1 MTTIT
6 TEQAQ
11 SVLREA
17 EMLCSAETVTAAL
30 ERLAEAITAR
40 LRDCNPLLLAV
51 MNGGMIP
58 AVWLLSRLDFPL
70 QIGYVHVTRY
80 RGTTRGGEL
89 HWLAPPQLPVK
100 DRVVLVIDDIFDEG
114 VTLKAIV
121 EHLRQ
126 AGAQAVYS
134 AVLVDKQHD
143 RKVPGFTVDFVGL
156 TVVDRYVFG
165 CGMDYHEYWRNLP
178 AIYAIKENLAS
189 S

>member
-6 TEQAQ
+6 AEQALA
-11 SVLREA
+11 VLREA
-17 EMLCSAETVTAAL
+17 EMLCSAQTVTAAL
-30 ERLAEAITAR
+30 ERLAAAITAR
-40 LRDCNPLLLAV
+40 LQDCNPLLLAV

-58 AVWLLSRLDFPL
+58 TVGLLSRLDFPL

-80 RGTTRGGEL
+80 RGTTQGGEL
-89 HWLAPPQLPVK
+89 HWLAPPQLPVE

-114 VTLKAIV
+114 ITLKAIV
-121 EHLRQ
+121 DYLRQ
-126 AGAQAVYS
+126 AGAHAVYS

-143 RKVPGFTVDFVGL
+143 RKIPGLTVDFVGL

-178 AIYAIKENLAS
+178 AIYAIKENPAS